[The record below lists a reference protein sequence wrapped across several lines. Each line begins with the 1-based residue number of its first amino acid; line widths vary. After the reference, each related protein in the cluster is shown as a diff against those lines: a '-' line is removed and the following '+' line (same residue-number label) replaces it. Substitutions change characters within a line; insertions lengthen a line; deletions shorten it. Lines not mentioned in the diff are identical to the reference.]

1 MGREARNM
9 ERGETEAIR
18 VKNCAHDISKIA
30 STSPFKT
37 ASDMENPVEQI
48 SVISSIFV
56 KRE

>member
-1 MGREARNM
+1 MGREK
-9 ERGETEAIR
+9 TKAIR

-48 SVISSIFV
+48 SVISSIFG